1 MATLK
6 LKVRD
11 AARLS
16 KKYPYTRHL
25 PKTQLYSNQRFE
37 LEVFEVTF
45 DGVDEVTHNYEA
57 AFSGSPSV
65 TCALIVPEGDTGDTH
80 NVNIY
85 VKQVAR
91 THVVIAASDTFTGK
105 VAVHAILMDN

>member
-16 KKYPYTRHL
+16 KKYPYTRHT
-25 PKTQLYSNQRFE
+25 PRTQLYSNQRFE
-37 LEVFEVTF
+37 LEVFEITF
-45 DGVDEVTHNYEA
+45 DNVDEVTHNYAER
-57 AFSGSPSV
+57 FSGIPSI
-65 TCALIVPEGDTGDTH
+65 TCALIASDSGDGDTQ

-85 VKQVAR
+85 VKQVAK
-91 THVVIAASDTFTGK
+91 THVVIGASDSFTGK
-105 VAVHAILMDN
+105 VSVHAILMDQ

>member
-1 MATLK
+1 M
-6 LKVRD
+6 
-11 AARLS
+11 
-16 KKYPYTRHL
+16 
-25 PKTQLYSNQRFE
+25 
-37 LEVFEVTF
+37 
-45 DGVDEVTHNYEA
+45 
-57 AFSGSPSV
+57 
-65 TCALIVPEGDTGDTH
+65 TCALIVPEGDTGDTQ

>member
-45 DGVDEVTHNYEA
+45 DNVDEVTHNYEN
-57 AFSGSPSV
+57 PSV
-65 TCALIVPEGDTGDTH
+65 SYTH
-80 NVNIY
+80 LTLPTNREV
-85 VKQVAR
+85 
-91 THVVIAASDTFTGK
+91 
-105 VAVHAILMDN
+105 

>member
-37 LEVFEVTF
+37 LEVFEIRF
-45 DGVDEVTHNYEA
+45 NNVDEVTHNFES
-57 AFSGSPSV
+57 AFSGVPSI
-65 TCALIVPEGDTGDTH
+65 TCALVVNEGDAGDTQ
-80 NVNIY
+80 NVNIFI
-85 VKQVAR
+85 KQIAK
-91 THVVIAASDTFTGK
+91 THVVVGASDAFTGK
-105 VAVHAILMDN
+105 VAVHAILMDQ

>member
-1 MATLK
+1 MPTLK
-6 LKVRD
+6 LKIRD

-37 LEVFEVTF
+37 LEVFEVAF
-45 DGVDEVTHNYEA
+45 DNVDEVTANYAA
-57 AFSGSPSV
+57 AFSGIPSV
-65 TCALIVPEGDTGDTH
+65 TLALVVNEGDSGETQ

-85 VKQVAR
+85 LKQVAR
-91 THVVIAASDTFTGK
+91 THVVIGASDAFTGK
-105 VAVHAILMDN
+105 VAIHAILMDN

>member
-37 LEVFEVTF
+37 IEVFDIMF
-45 DGVDEVTHNYEA
+45 ANVDEVTYNFEA
-57 AFSGSPSV
+57 TFSRIPSV
-65 TCALIVPEGDTGDTH
+65 SCALVLNEGDPGDTQ
-80 NVNIY
+80 NVNIF
-85 VKQVAR
+85 VKQIAR
-91 THVVIAASDTFTGK
+91 SHVVIAASDAFTGK